1 MLNRKNVFSL
11 ITMAMIISLVSCN
24 PSKKYAK
31 EEQAM
36 IDNYLTSNPALS
48 FEQKESGLYIC
59 SVQEGTGIMPVLHDT
74 VYVKYTGSF
83 LSGQVFDTNVGKA
96 DSLTFPVLEGWMIAG
111 FDEGV
116 SYLKQGGKAIILCP
130 SWLAYGATGR
140 YGFVNGYTPLL
151 FEIELVKVKKSSGK

>member
-1 MLNRKNVFSL
+1 MLNRKIVFGL
-11 ITMAMIISLVSCN
+11 ITMAVIISLVSCN
-24 PSKKYAK
+24 PAKKYEK

-36 IDNYLTSNPALS
+36 IDNYLTSNPTLS
-48 FEQKESGLYIC
+48 FEQKESGLYIY
-59 SVQEGTGIMPVLHDT
+59 SVQEGAGTLPVLHDT

-83 LSGQVFDTNVGKA
+83 LSGQVFDTNVGTS

-116 SYLKQGGKAIILCP
+116 SYLKPGGKAIILCP
-130 SWLAYGATGR
+130 SWLAYGPSGR

-151 FEIELVKVKKSSGK
+151 FEIELVRVKRSSGK